1 MINKK
6 DRRQKNIAQQMKGIV
21 KILIPVLI
29 LYIFLGGVILE
40 NIRKQAI
47 KNMNE
52 MSELYMDELDNR
64 FFRISR
70 RILINIMEDS
80 SEESVFRKN
89 VELICEDSKND
100 IQVNYAIGK
109 IREDFLQFTWEY
121 GEEYHFFLYLEELG
135 QFINLDLDADTDLLS
150 DKIKSSL
157 IEKIQTKKNTT
168 YSIKQKWDSLFL
180 DEGNYVYKAAQ
191 KKGIYL
197 GCYVNVK
204 DILEPFWKI
213 TSGGDGYVQMVSH
226 DGQIIGRITDKG
238 IEVNSRK
245 KEDDNSQKENDNRQ
259 EDDNSRKKEDNEN
272 KNTGNFAAGEDG
284 SEKNAAG
291 EYGAGKKEWT
301 MIVKE
306 MKRAPFFLEL
316 HISGEKII
324 GILSVVLAAL
334 FVLVLVLLSA
344 GYGTVFYLRKY
355 VLSPIS
361 KFTDNLL
368 QYDAGDYT
376 YHITNGNLLELEQMD
391 GQFRKMMHQIRKLKI
406 TLYEQELEKQ
416 KIEMDFLKLQIRP
429 HFYLNC
435 LNFIYSMID
444 FKEYQS
450 ARKMSAITADYLQ
463 YVFKNNLEKV
473 KIEAELNHC
482 RNYLDILLLRYQGG
496 FEYYMEQNEEV
507 INAEIFPF
515 LIQVFVEN
523 AAKHAL
529 TMERK
534 ILISVTVYP
543 EEREEGE
550 FVNIYIS
557 DTGKGFPKE
566 VLDRLNQGIPLEN
579 SNGHGF
585 GIQNCLKR
593 FQYFYGD
600 RADKGE
606 IFFANSPLGGAI
618 VDIHIPLEEA
628 GGAKR
633 I

>member
-1 MINKK
+1 
-6 DRRQKNIAQQMKGIV
+6 MKGIV

-89 VELICEDSKND
+89 VEMICEDSEND

-121 GEEYHFFLYLEELG
+121 GEEYHFFLYLEDLG

-157 IEKIQTKKNTT
+157 IEKIQTKKNNT

-245 KEDDNSQKENDNRQ
+245 KED
-259 EDDNSRKKEDNEN
+259 NEN
-272 KNTGNFAAGEDG
+272 KNTGNFAAGEY
-284 SEKNAAG
+284 A
-291 EYGAGKKEWT
+291 AGKKEWT

-416 KIEMDFLKLQIRP
+416 KIEMDFLKLQIKP

-606 IFFANSPLGGAI
+606 IYFANSPLGGAI

-628 GGAKR
+628 GGAK
-633 I
+633 

>member
-1 MINKK
+1 
-6 DRRQKNIAQQMKGIV
+6 MKGIV

-89 VELICEDSKND
+89 VEMICEDSEND

-121 GEEYHFFLYLEELG
+121 GEEYHFFLYLEDLG

-245 KEDDNSQKENDNRQ
+245 KED
-259 EDDNSRKKEDNEN
+259 NEN

-284 SEKNAAG
+284 SGKYAAG
-291 EYGAGKKEWT
+291 EYAAGKKEWT

-557 DTGKGFPKE
+557 DTGKGFPEE

-606 IFFANSPLGGAI
+606 IYFANSPLGGAI

-628 GGAKR
+628 GGAK
-633 I
+633 

>member
-1 MINKK
+1 MIKKK
-6 DRRQKNIAQQMKGIV
+6 DGQQKNIAQQMKGIV
-21 KILIPVLI
+21 KIIIPVLI

-47 KNMNE
+47 RNMNE

-70 RILINIMEDS
+70 RILINIMEDN

-89 VELICEDSKND
+89 VELICEDSQND
-100 IQVNYAIGK
+100 IQINYAIGK
-109 IREDFLQFTWEY
+109 IREDFLQFSWEY
-121 GEEYHFFLYLEELG
+121 GEEYHFFLYLEETG
-135 QFINLDLDADTDLLS
+135 KFINLDLDADTDLLS
-150 DKIKSSL
+150 DKIKRCL
-157 IEKIQTKKNTT
+157 IEKIQSKKNTT

-180 DEGNYVYKAAQ
+180 KEGNYVYKAAQ
-191 KKGIYL
+191 IKGIYL

-204 DILEPFWKI
+204 DILEPFQKI

-226 DGQIIGRITDKG
+226 DGQVIGRITDKG
-238 IEVNSRK
+238 IE
-245 KEDDNSQKENDNRQ
+245 
-259 EDDNSRKKEDNEN
+259 DNSRKKEDNEN
-272 KNTGNFAAGEDG
+272 KNTGELAAG
-284 SEKNAAG
+284 A
-291 EYGAGKKEWT
+291 YGAGKKEWT
-301 MIVKE
+301 IIVKE

-334 FVLVLVLLSA
+334 LVLVLVLLSA
-344 GYGTVFYLRKY
+344 GYGMVFYLRKY
-355 VLSPIS
+355 VLSPIQ

-376 YHITNGNLLELEQMD
+376 YNITDSNLLELEQMD

-496 FEYYMEQNEEV
+496 FEYYIEQNDEV

-557 DTGKGFPKE
+557 DTGKGFPE
-566 VLDRLNQGIPLEN
+566 DVLDRLNQGLPLPN
-579 SNGHGF
+579 VNGHGF
-585 GIQNCLKR
+585 GIENCLKR
-593 FQYFYGD
+593 FRYFYG
-600 RADKGE
+600 AQGE
-606 IFFANSPLGGAI
+606 IHFENSPLGGAI
-618 VDIHIPLEEA
+618 VDIHIPVEDAA
-628 GGAKR
+628 GENGE
-633 I
+633 INNGVMQ

>member
-1 MINKK
+1 MIKKK
-6 DRRQKNIAQQMKGIV
+6 DGQQKNIAQQMKGIV
-21 KILIPVLI
+21 KIIIPVLI

-47 KNMNE
+47 RNMNE

-70 RILINIMEDS
+70 RILINIMEDN

-89 VELICEDSKND
+89 VELICEDSQND
-100 IQVNYAIGK
+100 IQINYAIGK
-109 IREDFLQFTWEY
+109 IREDFLQFSWEY
-121 GEEYHFFLYLEELG
+121 GEEYHFFLYLEETG
-135 QFINLDLDADTDLLS
+135 KFINLDLDADTDLLS
-150 DKIKSSL
+150 DKIKRSL
-157 IEKIQTKKNTT
+157 IEKIQSKKNTT

-180 DEGNYVYKAAQ
+180 KEGNYVYKAAQ
-191 KKGIYL
+191 IKGIYL

-204 DILEPFWKI
+204 DILEPFQKI

-226 DGQIIGRITDKG
+226 DGQVIGRITDKG
-238 IEVNSRK
+238 IE
-245 KEDDNSQKENDNRQ
+245 
-259 EDDNSRKKEDNEN
+259 DNSRKKEDNEN
-272 KNTGNFAAGEDG
+272 KNTGELAAG
-284 SEKNAAG
+284 A
-291 EYGAGKKEWT
+291 YGAGKKEWT
-301 MIVKE
+301 IIVKE

-324 GILSVVLAAL
+324 GILAVVLAAL
-334 FVLVLVLLSA
+334 LVLVLVLLSA
-344 GYGTVFYLRKY
+344 GYGMVFYLRKY
-355 VLSPIS
+355 VLSPIQ

-376 YHITNGNLLELEQMD
+376 YNITDSNLLELEQMD

-496 FEYYMEQNEEV
+496 FEYYIEQNDEV

-557 DTGKGFPKE
+557 DTGKGFPE
-566 VLDRLNQGIPLEN
+566 DVLDRLNQGLSLPN
-579 SNGHGF
+579 ANGHGF
-585 GIQNCLKR
+585 GIENCLKR
-593 FQYFYGD
+593 FRYFYG
-600 RADKGE
+600 AQGE
-606 IFFANSPLGGAI
+606 IHFENSPLGGAI
-618 VDIHIPLEEA
+618 VDIHIPVEDAA
-628 GGAKR
+628 GENGE
-633 I
+633 INNGVMQ

>member
-1 MINKK
+1 VTKK
-6 DRRQKNIAQQMKGIV
+6 KEGRQKNIAQQMKGIV

-29 LYIFLGGVILE
+29 LYIFLGGVILA

-52 MSELYMDELDNR
+52 ISELYMDELDNR

-70 RILINIMEDS
+70 RILINIMEDN

-89 VELICEDSKND
+89 VELICEDSEND
-100 IQVNYAIGK
+100 IQINYAIGK
-109 IREDFLQFTWEY
+109 IREDFLQFSWEY
-121 GEEYHFFLYLEELG
+121 GEEYHFFLYLEETG
-135 QFINLDLDADTDLLS
+135 KFINLDLDADTNLLS
-150 DKIKSSL
+150 DKIKRSL
-157 IEKIQTKKNTT
+157 IEKIQSKKDTT

-180 DEGNYVYKAAQ
+180 EEGNYVYKAAQ

-204 DILEPFWKI
+204 DILEPFQKI
-213 TSGGDGYVQMVSH
+213 TSGGDGFVQMVSH
-226 DGQIIGRITDKG
+226 DGQVIGRITDKG
-238 IEVNSRK
+238 IEDS
-245 KEDDNSQKENDNRQ
+245 
-259 EDDNSRKKEDNEN
+259 SRKKEDNKHNNNGKFAVEVY
-272 KNTGNFAAGEDG
+272 GN
-284 SEKNAAG
+284 
-291 EYGAGKKEWT
+291 GKKEWT

-316 HISGEKII
+316 HISGEKMI
-324 GILSVVLAAL
+324 GILAVVLAAL
-334 FVLVLVLLSA
+334 LVLVLVLLSA
-344 GYGTVFYLRKY
+344 GYGMVFYLRKY
-355 VLSPIS
+355 VLSPIQ

-368 QYDAGDYT
+368 QYDSGDYT
-376 YHITNGNLLELEQMD
+376 YNITDSNLLELEQMD

-482 RNYLDILLLRYQGG
+482 RNYLDILLLRYQDG
-496 FEYYMEQNEEV
+496 FEYYIEQNEEV
-507 INAEIFPF
+507 INGEIFPF

-557 DTGKGFPKE
+557 DTGKGFPE
-566 VLDRLNQGIPLEN
+566 EILNRLNQGLPLPS

-585 GIQNCLKR
+585 GIENCLKR
-593 FQYFYGD
+593 FRYFYGN
-600 RADKGE
+600 KGE
-606 IFFANSPLGGAI
+606 IYFENSPLGGAI
-618 VDIHIPLEEA
+618 VDIHIPMKDDWA
-628 GGAKR
+628 GSAADSALGCDR
-633 I
+633 DNGVL